1 MPTISSFAVIPLLQD
16 IDFLQIGKLIA
27 QYGTSVVIFTFLND
41 LFFYVQSNPKKS
53 RVILTRGIQNSI
65 RDAF

>member
-16 IDFLQIGKLIA
+16 IDFLQIGKVIA

-41 LFFYVQSNPKKS
+41 LFYFQSNPKKS